1 MCVIE
6 DGFQINR
13 KVNKKLLLQGSG
25 VTQQEG
31 PRSVYNN
38 PELEM
43 MAREIQ
49 ELMKEKMVL
58 EREVQ
63 EVQYNIQARGTESH
77 SLQVS

>member
-1 MCVIE
+1 
-6 DGFQINR
+6 
-13 KVNKKLLLQGSG
+13 
-25 VTQQEG
+25 
-31 PRSVYNN
+31 
-38 PELEM
+38 M

-77 SLQVS
+77 SLQVSNTFNIEEFWPELSDEVPVIIV